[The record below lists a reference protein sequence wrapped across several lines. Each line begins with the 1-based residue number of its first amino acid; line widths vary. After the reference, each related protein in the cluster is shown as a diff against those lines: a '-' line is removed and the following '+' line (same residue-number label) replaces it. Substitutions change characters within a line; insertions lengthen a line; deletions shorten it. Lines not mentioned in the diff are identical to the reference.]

1 MSNHMN
7 TDEEKEKAVA
17 DALAVRAR
25 FAALS
30 PPALQAAVAG
40 LLTGARSHKMWLSRE
55 VDDATLQRLYDLMK
69 WGPTSAN
76 CSPAR
81 ILFIRTREGKAR
93 LIPTLDAGHVAKVR
107 EAPVTAVIAYD
118 TLFFEHL
125 SRLFPAGDH
134 ASHFRTHPDAAEPY
148 ALRNSTLQGAWLMIA
163 ARALGLD
170 VGPMSGFDNAKVDEV
185 FFHGTS
191 FKSNFM
197 VNLGYGDVAALPPRL
212 PRLTFDE
219 MCTLL

>member
-1 MSNHMN
+1 MIGKPYRSYVAIGDSLSEGLGDFTFKNSRHHNGWTDRPVSDN
-7 TDEEKEKAVA
+7 TLREMFD
-17 DALAVRAR
+17 
-25 FAALS
+25 
-30 PPALQAAVAG
+30 
-40 LLTGARSHKMWLSRE
+40 LLKM
-55 VDDATLQRLYDLMK
+55 A
-69 WGPTSAN
+69 PTSAN

-81 ILFIRTREGKAR
+81 VLFIRSREGKAR
-93 LIPTLDAGHVAKVR
+93 LIPTLDAGNVAKVR

-118 TLFFEHL
+118 TLFYEHL

-134 ASHFRTHPDAAEPY
+134 ATHFRTHPDAAEPY

-170 VGPMSGFDNAKVDEV
+170 VGPMSGFDHAKVDEV
-185 FFHGTS
+185 FFHDTT

-212 PRLTFDE
+212 PRLSFDE